1 MIRKGSTMD
10 VSDIKLLQA
19 IYYILASSS
28 SIRIHMSVYE
38 FRSFL
43 IAELSGPYAAV
54 FIIRSGDPFLMS
66 ARQEYRI
73 RQTGL

>member
-43 IAELSGPYAAV
+43 IAELCPILSIA
-54 FIIRSGDPFLMS
+54 S
-66 ARQEYRI
+66 ARHGSFDFR
-73 RQTGL
+73 